1 MTQVKV
7 VSRGKLGHSDVKWQ
21 MANYFLLDLGKFTQ
35 SFYTIRFNKTY
46 ICIKGLHI
54 QLTFYIIP
62 CRMTDKDHNRPPK
75 IGSIITYKFQE
86 YTNSG
91 TPRFPSYLGNYIL
104 NSLPLTFRP
113 INIDVCIFW
122 IKFVI
127 TFSFLYQ
134 I

>member
-91 TPRFPSYLGNYIL
+91 TPRFPSYLGNYRYIIKDT
-104 NSLPLTFRP
+104 S
-113 INIDVCIFW
+113 INI
-122 IKFVI
+122 
-127 TFSFLYQ
+127 
-134 I
+134 